1 MTGECDYLVKGA
13 GASAMAF
20 VDVMLRESDATFTIV
35 DKRAAPGGHWNDAY
49 PFVRLHQ
56 PSASYGVFSREL
68 GKGRK
73 DETGFNQGLYE
84 LASGFEVAD
93 YFHQVLRDTFLP
105 SGRVTFLPVSEILED
120 DDGPADN
127 REWAIAG
134 MLSGER
140 RSLRA
145 RKLVDASMLQTSI
158 PVTHK
163 RAFVVA
169 EGVECIPPNDLIR
182 AAANFTRFTVL
193 GSGKTALDS
202 LLWLLANGAKPEAI
216 SWVLPR
222 DPWLFNRANFQPGA
236 DFFEQSMGAI
246 ATQYEISAQ
255 AGSLEELCKQMEAHG
270 LWMRLDPDVWPTM
283 FHGATVTREE
293 LQQLRRVRNFIRKGR
308 VQRLEPTRVVLDGG
322 EAPAAQ
328 GTLYVDCT
336 ARALQGN
343 VNDLRPVFS
352 PGRIRLQMIRQYQPT
367 FSAALIAHLEA
378 TIADEAEKQALA
390 HVAPMTDTVEDWA
403 RSQVASMINQ
413 GAWGMRPDIAGWLAT
428 CRLDL
433 FARSLAA
440 VREDDSAK
448 RAVLGRIGSASRPA
462 AENLTRLAQA
472 TA

>member
-1 MTGECDYLVKGA
+1 
-13 GASAMAF
+13 MAF
-20 VDVMLRESDATFTIV
+20 VDVMLRESEATFTIV

-73 DETGFNQGLYE
+73 DQTGFNQGLYE

-93 YFHQVLRDTFLP
+93 YFHQLMRDTFLP
-105 SGRVTFLPVSEILED
+105 SGRVTFLPVSEVFDD
-120 DDGPADN
+120 DDGPADD
-127 REWAIAG
+127 REWTIAG

-140 RSLRA
+140 RRVRA
-145 RKLVDASMLQTSI
+145 RKLVDATMLQTSI

-163 RAFVVA
+163 RAFAVA

-182 AAANFTRFTVL
+182 AAANHSHFTVL

-222 DPWLFNRANFQPGA
+222 DPWLFNRASFQPGGE
-236 DFFEQSMGAI
+236 FFEQSMGSI
-246 ATQYEISAQ
+246 ATQYEISAK
-255 AGSLEELCKQMEAHG
+255 AASLEEVCKQMEAHG

-283 FHGATVTREE
+283 FHGATVTLAE
-293 LQQLRRVRNFIRKGR
+293 LEQLRRVRNFIRKGR
-308 VQRLEPTRVVLDGG
+308 VQRLERTSVVLDGG
-322 EAPAAQ
+322 EAPAAE
-328 GTLYVDCT
+328 GMLYVDCT
-336 ARALQGN
+336 ARALHGN
-343 VNDLRPVFS
+343 VNDHRPVFS

-378 TIADEAEKQALA
+378 TIEGEADKQALA
-390 HVAPMTDTVEDWA
+390 RGAPMTDTVEDWA

-413 GAWGMRPDIAGWLAT
+413 GAWGRHPDIAGWLAS

-440 VREDDSAK
+440 AREDDSAK
-448 RAVLGRIGSASRPA
+448 SAVLGRISAASRPA
-462 AENLTRLAQA
+462 AENLTRLTQA
-472 TA
+472 TV